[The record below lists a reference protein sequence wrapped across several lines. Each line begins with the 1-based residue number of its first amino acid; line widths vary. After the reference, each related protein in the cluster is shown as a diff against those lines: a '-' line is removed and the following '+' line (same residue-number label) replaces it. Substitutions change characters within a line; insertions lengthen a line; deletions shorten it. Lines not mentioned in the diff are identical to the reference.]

1 MKEFSVSSKEK
12 FRRLDFVV
20 LISALG
26 MTLLSIITLAGAADE
41 YGTRY
46 VTVQTFASLLGII
59 SMLIIASLDY
69 DKIIRRYGKWF
80 AVLAIVLMVAV
91 IVFGEGD
98 KGNKNWLRIPGVP
111 FDIQPSEYCKF
122 LFIITFAQHI
132 KLVQSEINKLKN
144 VFALA
149 IHAGIMCGL
158 VLMTGDLGSTLVY
171 LFVIAVMLLVGGL
184 SVWYFIAAAAVI
196 VLASPLLWEM
206 LSAKQQNRI
215 IYGFWPEGDPE
226 DIGYQAL
233 RSRIAIAAGGFKGSG
248 FNGGTQYSSIPFGYT
263 DFLFAV
269 LAEKFGFFGCFTYI
283 ALMTVMIIRLLW
295 IARVAR
301 KDYGAYMCAGVA
313 GVFIAQTLENIG
325 MCLAMLPVIGITLP
339 FMSYGGSSMLS
350 MYLLVGLVQSIKS
363 HNQKYFFEREKA

>member
-1 MKEFSVSSKEK
+1 MKEFSVSLKEK

-20 LISALG
+20 LFSAIG
-26 MTLLSIITLAGAADE
+26 MTLLSILTLAGAADE

-46 VTVQTFASLLGII
+46 VTVQTLASILGIVA
-59 SMLIIASLDY
+59 MLIIASLDY
-69 DKIIRRYGKWF
+69 DKIISRYGKWF
-80 AVLAIVLMVAV
+80 AVLAILLMVAV
-91 IVFGEGD
+91 ILFGEGD
-98 KGNKNWLRIPGVP
+98 KGNKNWIRIPGIP

-122 LFIITFAQHI
+122 LFIITFSQHI
-132 KLVQSEINKLKN
+132 KLVQGEINKLKN

-149 IHAGIMCGL
+149 VHAGIMCGL
-158 VLMTGDLGSTLVY
+158 ILMTGDLGSALVY

-184 SVWYFIAAAAVI
+184 SIWYFIAAAAVI
-196 VLASPLLWEM
+196 VLASPILWEM
-206 LSAKQQNRI
+206 LSTKQQNRI

-226 DIGYQAL
+226 YIGYQAL

-248 FNGGTQYSSIPFGYT
+248 FYGGTQYPLIPFGYT

-283 ALMTVMIIRLLW
+283 ALMTVMVIRLLW

-325 MCLAMLPVIGITLP
+325 MCLAILPVIGITLP